1 MQDLN
6 ASTDGLDLPRQQP
19 EKLKAATATP
29 GPSQDAAGPSLIDRV
44 RVEQEKNH
52 LKRLKPGP
60 PRPVGV
66 PVMCRQP
73 AFDHSLIS
81 TQPKVGHNP
90 FVGPPSLRLYGSQS
104 YVEHPAVVALGSEW

>member
-6 ASTDGLDLPRQQP
+6 ASTDGLDLPTQQP

-29 GPSQDAAGPSLIDRV
+29 GPSQEGGPSLIDRM

-52 LKRLKPGP
+52 LKRFKSGP
-60 PRPVGV
+60 PRRPVGV

-73 AFDHSLIS
+73 AFDHSTL
-81 TQPKVGHNP
+81 TKVGHNP

-104 YVEHPAVVALGSEW
+104 YVGHVPAATSSAQK